1 MIIEHYRESALAGDR
16 ESAKLL
22 LAALQPKV
30 AGDGSD
36 APTKH
41 RVGVEANL
49 ALLFGNGG
57 PDDLPVELQRQ
68 LIDHYRAQRA
78 AA

>member
-22 LAALQPKV
+22 LAAIQPKA
-30 AGDGSD
+30 AGDGND
-36 APTKH
+36 APTEH

-68 LIDHYRAQRA
+68 LVDHYRVPRA